1 MSGAGGPEIRR
12 PNDRWTR
19 FRVSAAVA
27 LGGLLIRLLGL
38 TWRIR
43 REGEERLYGPLRRG
57 ETQVVVFWHGEIL
70 PIAWAHRGSGI
81 APLISTHADGE
92 IIARI
97 VEGLGY
103 RTVRGSTSRGGA
115 RAILEM
121 VRLLQQGVTIAVTPD
136 GPRGPRH
143 DFAPGALA
151 VAQRA
156 GRPLLGVRASATRAW
171 RLRSWDRHLVPKPFA
186 TVTYR
191 YSEPQVLAAVSVREA
206 EARAPEMAHA
216 LLDLVPLPDES

>member
-1 MSGAGGPEIRR
+1 MTER
-12 PNDRWTR
+12 PNDWWVRWKVAT
-19 FRVSAAVA
+19 AVA

-121 VRLLQQGVTIAVTPD
+121 VRLLDEGVTIAITPD

-143 DFAPGALA
+143 DFAPGAVA

-156 GRPLLGVRASATRAW
+156 ARPILGVRASATRAW
-171 RLRSWDRHLVPKPFA
+171 RLRSWDRQLVPKPFA

-191 YSEPQVLAAVSVREA
+191 YSEPQMIRAASAREA
-206 EARAPEMAHA
+206 ESRAPELART
-216 LLDLVPLPDES
+216 LLDLVPVPNDS